1 MGTSAWRSLAAKL
14 GVEHPIIQAPMGG
27 GITTPELVAAVSNAG
42 GLGSIGASYLHP
54 EDILQQVQAV
64 RALTQRPFAINL
76 FALLGP
82 PKSANPAPMMAV
94 LARYHQQLGLSAP
107 EPPVMALPDFLRQAE
122 AVLACAPAVFSFTF
136 GIPPAHVLESFKSRG
151 ILLAGTATNV
161 QEARQLE
168 AAGVDVIVAQGA
180 EAGGHRGTFAG
191 PFEAGM
197 VGTMALVPQIADAVR
212 LPVIASGGIMDGRG
226 VAAARMLGASGVQLG
241 TAFMTCRE
249 AGTAAAHKA
258 ALRGAQDDSMRIT
271 RAFTGRPGR
280 MIANEFIT
288 ALEGSAAV
296 LPFPV
301 QHYATLAL
309 RAAAA
314 RQGDT
319 RLMALWAGQG
329 AALSREVS
337 AAELVQALLSE
348 TDALMS
354 AAPRAPPPP

>member
-1 MGTSAWRSLAAKL
+1 MGSSAWRSLAARL
-14 GVEHPIIQAPMGG
+14 GVEHPLIQAPMGG

-42 GLGSIGASYLHP
+42 GLGSLGASYLPP
-54 EDILQQVQAV
+54 EELVRQAQAV

-76 FALLGP
+76 FSPVGP
-82 PKSANPAPMMAV
+82 SRSADPAPMLAI
-94 LARYHQQLGLSAP
+94 LARYHQQLGLPAP
-107 EPPVMALPDFLRQAE
+107 QAPATALPDFLGQVE
-122 AVLACAPAVFSFTF
+122 AVLASAPAVFSFTF
-136 GIPPAHVLESFKSRG
+136 GIPPAQVLESFKSRG

-168 AAGVDVIVAQGA
+168 AAGVDAIVAQGS

-191 PFEAGM
+191 PFVAGM
-197 VGTMALVPQIADAVR
+197 VGTMALVPQVVDAVK

-249 AGTAAAHKA
+249 AGTAAAHKV
-258 ALRGAQDDSMRIT
+258 ALRGARDDSMRIT

-288 ALEGSAAV
+288 TLEGSEAV
-296 LPFPV
+296 LPFPA
-301 QHYATLAL
+301 QHYATIAL
-309 RAAAA
+309 RGAAA

-319 RLMALWAGQG
+319 RFMALWAGQA
-329 AALSREVS
+329 AALSRDVP
-337 AAELVQALLSE
+337 AADFVRALLSE
-348 TDALMS
+348 SDTIIRSALD
-354 AAPRAPPPP
+354 

>member
-14 GVEHPIIQAPMGG
+14 GVEHPLIQAPMGG

-42 GLGSIGASYLHP
+42 GLGSIGASYLAP
-54 EDILQQVQAV
+54 EDILRQAQAV

-76 FALLGP
+76 FSPVGP
-82 PKSANPAPMMAV
+82 TKSVDPAPMLEL
-94 LARYHQQLGLSAP
+94 LARYHAQLGLPAP
-107 EPPVMALPDFLRQAE
+107 QPTATALPDFLGQVE
-122 AVLACAPAVFSFTF
+122 AVLASAPAVFSFTF
-136 GIPPAHVLESFKSRG
+136 GIPSASVIESFKSRG
-151 ILLAGTATNV
+151 ILVAGTATNV

-168 AAGVDVIVAQGA
+168 ASGVDAIVAQGS

-191 PFEAGM
+191 PFESGL
-197 VGTMALVPQIADAVR
+197 VGTMALVPQVVDAVK

-226 VAAARMLGASGVQLG
+226 IAAARMLGASGVQLG

-258 ALRGAQDDSMRIT
+258 VLRGARDDSMRIT

-288 ALEGSAAV
+288 ALEGSEAV
-296 LPFPV
+296 MPFPA
-301 QHYATLAL
+301 QHYATVAL
-309 RAAAA
+309 RGAAA

-319 RLMALWAGQG
+319 RFMALWAGQG
-329 AALSREVS
+329 AALSRDVS
-337 AAELVQALLSE
+337 AADLVKALLSE
-348 TDALMS
+348 TDTVLRS
-354 AAPRAPPPP
+354 AVE